1 MKIEGAVADLAARE
15 RALDP
20 RASFIV
26 QAPAGSGKTEL
37 LIQRVLVLLAVAQ
50 KPEEI
55 AAITFTRKAAAEM
68 RKRIFAALDSAR
80 HEPRPA
86 SAHKAKT
93 WDLGR
98 AVVERSDALHWALE
112 ENTSRLRV
120 QTIDAL
126 CASLTRQMPVLAKFG
141 AQPQSVDDARLLY
154 LEAARE
160 TLALVEDRDD
170 VAADVASVLAHLD
183 NNVERAERLIAGLL
197 GRRDHWLRSLQGADD
212 RAALEAVLADICRIA
227 TARARDLFPA
237 GDGKY
242 ALPPLDDMPAWRAV
256 ADTYVTKDGAWRKKG
271 VPAELS
277 ANGQLREALCAL
289 RSVPNAHYDE
299 AQWRVLGAIL
309 RLARIAVGQLK
320 RVFAAHGEA
329 DFTEIAQGALR
340 ALETDAGPTDLLLA
354 LDYSIRHILVDEFQD
369 TSFTQYELLRMLT
382 SGWTPDDGRTLFLV
396 GDPMQSIYRFRE
408 AEVGLFL
415 RARREGI
422 GGVALEPLT
431 LSANFRSQAGI
442 VGWVNETFGRVMP
455 EVEDIALGAVPY
467 SASDAVQA
475 EIAGAVTV
483 HPFFNGDLAGEAR
496 AVAEIARA
504 ALASPGLDPDKPST
518 AAILVRNRKHLEEI
532 VPRLRASGIPFRAI
546 EIEPLGERPVVLDLV
561 ALTRALVH
569 LGDRTAWLAV
579 LRAPWC
585 GLSLDDLARL
595 AEVEPPAP
603 PVPGEAP
610 RRHELETVWE
620 AMHPSARVAALSPQG
635 GRRLARVRD
644 AFAHALAQR
653 RRGLLRDAVE
663 GLWLA
668 IGGPACAEDAGG
680 LEDAYAYLDHLEEA
694 ERGGALPDMTIF
706 ENSLRELYA
715 SPGPDA
721 GERLQVMTIH
731 KAKGLEFD
739 TVIVPGLGAGARG
752 EERKLF
758 VWMERP
764 IARGGGEAI
773 EFQFLLSPIG
783 ATGADP
789 DATYE
794 YIRALDKEKDAIQDA
809 RLLYVAS
816 TRPRRAHHLLG
827 DVRRDATAQPA
838 RHSAPRKEALL
849 HPLWPVVERHFAEA
863 SAEASN
869 APLPPR
875 RVARGEEIVR
885 LAEGVADAP
894 MPAAVQW
901 EAPSVPR
908 DAEDEVEFSWVGEAA
923 RHAGS
928 VVHRWLQRIADDS
941 MKGWSRE
948 RVMALRPA
956 VRRALVARGLSE
968 SDVDA
973 YATRVIDALAGS
985 LDDPRGRWILG
996 PHKDARTEYR
1006 ISARVGGEMRRL
1018 VIDRM
1023 FTDDDGRRWIVD
1035 YKTSSHEGGG
1045 LEEFLDLQLTRY
1057 ARQLGGYAS
1066 AFTDGET
1073 SLGLYFPLVK
1083 GWREWKP

>member
-1 MKIEGAVADLAARE
+1 MRIEGAVADLAARE

-37 LIQRVLVLLAVAQ
+37 LIQRVLVLLAGAH

-68 RKRIFAALDSAR
+68 RKRIFEALDGAR
-80 HEPRPA
+80 HDPRPA

-93 WDLGR
+93 WNLGR
-98 AVVERSDALHWALE
+98 AVIERSDALGWALE

-126 CASLTRQMPVLAKFG
+126 CASLTRQMPVLARFG

-227 TARARDLFPA
+227 AARARDLFPA
-237 GDGKY
+237 GGGRY
-242 ALPPLDDMPAWRAV
+242 ALPPLDDMPAWRTV
-256 ADTYVTKDGAWRKKG
+256 ADTYVTRDGAWRKKG
-271 VPAELS
+271 VPPELTANAEL
-277 ANGQLREALCAL
+277 LEALCAL
-289 RSVPNAHYDE
+289 RSVPNARYDE

-309 RLARIAVGQLK
+309 RLAWIAVAQLK
-320 RVFAAHGEA
+320 VVFAAHGEA

-340 ALETDAGPTDLLLA
+340 ALETDEGPTDLLLA

-369 TSFTQYELLRMLT
+369 TSFTQYELLRRLT

-422 GGVALEPLT
+422 GGVALESLT

-442 VGWVNETFGRVMP
+442 VGWVNETFRSVMP
-455 EVEDIALGAVPY
+455 EIEDIALGAVPY
-467 SASDAVQA
+467 SASDAVHA
-475 EIAGAVTV
+475 EVAGAVTV

-504 ALASPGLDPDKPST
+504 ALASAGLDPDKPST

-532 VPRLRASGIPFRAI
+532 VPRLKASGIPFRAI

-585 GLSLDDLARL
+585 GLSLDDLAKL
-595 AEVEPPAP
+595 AEVEPPAAP
-603 PVPGEAP
+603 GSGEA
-610 RRHELETVWE
+610 RRREELETVWE
-620 AMHPSARVAALSPQG
+620 AMHQSARVAALSPEG

-644 AFAHALAQR
+644 AFGQALENR

-663 GLWLA
+663 GTWLA
-668 IGGPACAEDAGG
+668 LGGPACAEDAGS
-680 LEDAYAYLDHLEEA
+680 LEDAYVYLDHLEEA
-694 ERGGALPDMTIF
+694 EEGGALPDMAVF

-715 SPGPDA
+715 SPDPDA

-764 IARGGGEAI
+764 IARDGDAI

-794 YIRALDKEKDAIQDA
+794 YIRALDKQKDAIQDA
-809 RLLYVAS
+809 RLLYVAA
-816 TRPRRAHHLLG
+816 TRPRRAHHLFG

-838 RHSAPRKEALL
+838 KLSAPRKEALL
-849 HPLWPVVERHFAEA
+849 HPLWPVVERHFAAA
-863 SAEASN
+863 SSEASN

-875 RVARGEEIVR
+875 RVPRGEDIVR

-894 MPAAVQW
+894 MPAALEW
-901 EAPSVPR
+901 EAPGSQR
-908 DAEDEVEFSWVGEAA
+908 DAEDPVEFSWVGEAA

-928 VVHRWLQRIADDS
+928 VVHRWLQRIGDDG
-941 MKGWSRE
+941 MKGWTGE
-948 RVMALRPA
+948 RVTALRPA
-956 VRRALVARGLSE
+956 VRHALVARGLSE

-973 YATRVIDALAGS
+973 YATRVIEALAGS
-985 LDDPRGRWILG
+985 LEDPRGRWLLG
-996 PHKDARTEYR
+996 PRRDARTEYR
-1006 ISARVGGEMRRL
+1006 ISTLVNGDRRML

-1035 YKTSSHEGGG
+1035 YKTSRHEGAD
-1045 LEEFLDLQLTRY
+1045 LEAFLDRELERYTPQLS
-1057 ARQLGGYAS
+1057 GYS
-1066 AFTDGET
+1066 AAFAEGEV
-1073 SLGLYFPLVK
+1073 SLGLYFPLMK
-1083 GWREWKP
+1083 GWRERPR

>member
-68 RKRIFAALDSAR
+68 RKRIFEALTAAR
-80 HEPRPA
+80 HDPRPA
-86 SAHKAKT
+86 SPHKAKT
-93 WDLGR
+93 WDLAR
-98 AVVERSDALHWALE
+98 AVVERSDAQKWALE
-112 ENTSRLRV
+112 ENPSRLRV

-126 CASLTRQMPVLAKFG
+126 CMSLTRQMPVLAKLG
-141 AQPQSVDDARLLY
+141 AQPRIVDDAQLHF

-160 TLALVEDRDD
+160 TLALVEERDD

-197 GRRDHWLRSLQGADD
+197 GRRDHWMRLGQDADN
-212 RAALEAVLADICRIA
+212 RAALEAVLADICRA
-227 TARARDLFPA
+227 AAQRARDLFPA
-237 GDGKY
+237 GGGKY
-242 ALPPLDDMPAWRAV
+242 ALPPVDDMDAWRAV
-256 ADTYVTKDGAWRKKG
+256 AKGYTTAENAWRKRG
-271 VPAELS
+271 VPAEL
-277 ANGQLREALCAL
+277 AGNDELLEALCAL
-289 RSVPNAHYDE
+289 RALPSPRYDE
-299 AQWRVLGAIL
+299 AQWRLLGAIL
-309 RLARIAVGQLK
+309 RLAWVAVAQLK
-320 RVFAAHGEA
+320 LVFAAHGEA
-329 DFTEIAQGALR
+329 DFTEISQAALR
-340 ALETDAGPTDLLLA
+340 ALETDEGPTDLLLA
-354 LDYSIRHILVDEFQD
+354 LDYAIRHILVDEFQD
-369 TSFTQYELLRMLT
+369 TSFTQYELLGKLT

-422 GGVALEPLT
+422 GDVALEPLT

-442 VGWVNETFGRVMP
+442 VGWVNDTFRRVMP

-467 SASDAVQA
+467 SPSEAVHG
-475 EIAGAVTV
+475 EVAGGVTV

-504 ALASPGLDPDKPST
+504 ALASPGLDPGRPST

-532 VPRLRASGIPFRAI
+532 VPRLKASGIPFRAI
-546 EIEPLGERPVVLDLV
+546 EIDPLGERPVVLDLV
-561 ALTRALVH
+561 ALTRALAH
-569 LGDRTAWLAV
+569 LADRTAWLAV

-585 GLSLDDLARL
+585 GLSLDDLAKL

-603 PVPGEAP
+603 AVPGEAP
-610 RRHELETVWE
+610 RRPELETVWE
-620 AMHPSARVAALSPQG
+620 GMHQSARVAALSPEG

-644 AFAHALAQR
+644 AFGPALANR

-663 GLWLA
+663 GVWLA
-668 IGGPACAEDAGG
+668 LGGPACAEDRGG
-680 LEDAYAYLDHLEEA
+680 LEDAYAYLDHLEAA
-694 ERGGALPDMTIF
+694 EEGGALPDMAIF
-706 ENSLRELYA
+706 ASSLRNLYA
-715 SPGPDA
+715 SPDPAA

-739 TVIVPGLGAGARG
+739 TVIVPGLGAGARA

-764 IARGGGEAI
+764 IARGEDAI

-783 ATGADP
+783 ATGAESDP
-789 DATYE
+789 TYE

-827 DVRRDATAQPA
+827 QVGRDAATQPA
-838 RHSAPRKEALL
+838 KLTPPRREALL
-849 HPLWPVVERHFAEA
+849 HPLWPVVERHFAAA
-863 SAEASN
+863 SAQASN
-869 APLPPR
+869 APPPPR
-875 RVARGEEIVR
+875 RVPRDGEMVR

-894 MPAAVQW
+894 MPPALEWRAPGEERDP
-901 EAPSVPR
+901 EA
-908 DAEDEVEFSWVGEAA
+908 EVEFSWVGEAA

-928 VVHRWLQRIADDS
+928 VVHRWLQRIADDG
-941 MKGWSRE
+941 MREWDRE

-968 SDVDA
+968 TDVDA

-985 LDDPRGRWILG
+985 LEDPRGQWILG
-996 PHKDARTEYR
+996 PRKDARTEYR
-1006 ISARVGGEMRRL
+1006 ISAMVKGELRRL
-1018 VIDRM
+1018 VIDRL

-1035 YKTSSHEGGG
+1035 YKTSSHEGAG
-1045 LEEFLDLQLTRY
+1045 LEQFLDLQLDRY
-1057 ARQLGGYAS
+1057 APQLGGYSS
-1066 AFTDGET
+1066 AFPAGEV